1 MSGCV
6 APRYQTALPLFS
18 PLEGSGRGMGEPW
31 NRPRNFFESRGRS
44 LVYPSPPVSSVGGSD
59 SVLLRSSPSSS
70 LSLYASIRL
79 VGVLFESEFGD
90 FFFLFRFL
98 IKVSAEFNQWE
109 FFRMNVIIAVS
120 FIIYV
125 SGFFLNFCNG

>member
-31 NRPRNFFESRGRS
+31 NRPSNFFESRGRS

-59 SVLLRSSPSSS
+59 SVLLLYPSSS
-70 LSLYASIRL
+70 LSLYASTRL

-98 IKVSAEFNQWE
+98 IKVSAKFNQWE
-109 FFRMNVIIAVS
+109 FFRMNVDESFDAVS

-125 SGFFLNFCNG
+125 SGFF